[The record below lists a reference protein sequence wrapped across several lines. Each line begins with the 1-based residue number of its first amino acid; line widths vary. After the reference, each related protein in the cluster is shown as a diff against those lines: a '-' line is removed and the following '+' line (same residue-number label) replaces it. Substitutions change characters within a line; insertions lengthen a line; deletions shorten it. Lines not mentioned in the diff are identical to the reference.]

1 MGYYFALKMRDSL
14 VGARLAFAGVGTNV
28 GLGTNVSRSRS
39 VLSGFYKI
47 LGFFDTHLNSIK
59 LEVEPQD

>member
-1 MGYYFALKMRDSL
+1 MRDSL